1 MFGKNK
7 LIKFSYFSTNNI
19 IKGVD
24 IWMTVF
30 VHKLSGQTY
39 WKESVTPKNVQA
51 RLVALANFS
60 KH

>member
-30 VHKLSGQTY
+30 VHKLAEQTH

-51 RLVALANFS
+51 RLVALAYFS
-60 KH
+60 KR